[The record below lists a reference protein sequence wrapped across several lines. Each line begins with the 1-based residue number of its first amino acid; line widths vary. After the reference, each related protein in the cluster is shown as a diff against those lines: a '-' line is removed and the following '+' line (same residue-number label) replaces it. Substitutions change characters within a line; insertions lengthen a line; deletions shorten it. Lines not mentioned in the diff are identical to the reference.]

1 MNRLKKTL
9 VIPILLIILCGCTQ
23 LTDGKVTVVDKVYH
37 ESYTTTTYVM
47 AGKVMVPITSYR
59 PEEYVLVVRQFSN
72 KENKYIEDDINVDKK
87 QYSKISI
94 GDKLV
99 YQDGK
104 LKKRK

>member
-1 MNRLKKTL
+1 
-9 VIPILLIILCGCTQ
+9 
-23 LTDGKVTVVDKVYH
+23 
-37 ESYTTTTYVM
+37 
-47 AGKVMVPITSYR
+47 MVPITSYR

-72 KENKYIEDDINVDKK
+72 KENKYIEEDINVDKK